1 MKKNDKLRFFNI
13 LSNNEKRKEA
23 QQQQQKY
30 IYLYI
35 VLHML

>member
-23 QQQQQKY
+23 QQQQQNIY
-30 IYLYI
+30 IYI